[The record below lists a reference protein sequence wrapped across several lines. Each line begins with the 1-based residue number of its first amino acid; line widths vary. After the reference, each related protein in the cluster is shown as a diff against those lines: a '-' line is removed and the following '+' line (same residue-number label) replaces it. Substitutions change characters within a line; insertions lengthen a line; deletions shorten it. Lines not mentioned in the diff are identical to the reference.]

1 MFEKFWVFLPC
12 TVSPSYKF
20 LWTSPYIL
28 RDSGARKTT
37 LQHDVYSSTC
47 SMLIKSQSFMLFPLS
62 SFVIFDERLDSLVY
76 LTRVSWNHQCIVFHQ
91 LMDTL
96 LFWQFLPWDVLLSFI
111 LSSVGRCYKSACAFA
126 CGTLPLK
133 TEVVQRFSIDCQK
146 TKTTTIPTTN
156 ERVENNTFSQW
167 KKKAN
172 CPKRWKTR
180 VTKSRLL

>member
-37 LQHDVYSSTC
+37 LQHDVYSPTC

-133 TEVVQRFSIDCQK
+133 TEVVQCFSIDCQK
-146 TKTTTIPTTN
+146 TKTITIPTTN
-156 ERVENNTFSQW
+156 
-167 KKKAN
+167 
-172 CPKRWKTR
+172 
-180 VTKSRLL
+180 